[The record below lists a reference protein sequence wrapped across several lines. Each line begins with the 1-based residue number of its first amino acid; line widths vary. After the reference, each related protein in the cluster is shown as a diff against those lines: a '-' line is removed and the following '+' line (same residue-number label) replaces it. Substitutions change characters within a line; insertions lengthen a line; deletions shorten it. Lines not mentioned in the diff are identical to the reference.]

1 MSRETDLATFCAFS
15 KSPYFEPMKAADKEI
30 LSDLRR
36 IIRSV
41 NLEAKR
47 VEKEF
52 GVSIPQYLCLQHLNE
67 QAEFTASMK
76 EIKDVLQLNA
86 STATGI
92 VQRLERGGYV
102 AKLPK
107 RDDKRKSLIV
117 LTERG
122 ANVVKHNPEIL
133 HERLLE
139 RLQELDD
146 VAFNSLRDAFRTI
159 IEFLEIERIDAAPIV
174 TSEPMLPSDSAESM

>member
-1 MSRETDLATFCAFS
+1 
-15 KSPYFEPMKAADKEI
+15 MKPADKEI

-47 VEKEF
+47 VEREF

-122 ANVVKHNPEIL
+122 AEVVKRNPQIL

-139 RLQELDD
+139 RLQELGPEDY
-146 VAFNSLRDAFRTI
+146 ANLRSAFRVI

-174 TSEPMLPSDSAESM
+174 TSEAMLPNDSGQRV

>member
-1 MSRETDLATFCAFS
+1 
-15 KSPYFEPMKAADKEI
+15 MKPADKEI

-47 VEKEF
+47 VEREF

-67 QAEFTASMK
+67 QPEFTASMK

-122 ANVVKHNPEIL
+122 AEVVKRNPQIL

-139 RLQELDD
+139 RLQELGPKEY
-146 VAFNSLRDAFRTI
+146 ANLRSAFRVI

-174 TSEPMLPSDSAESM
+174 TSEAMLPTDAGQKM

>member
-1 MSRETDLATFCAFS
+1 
-15 KSPYFEPMKAADKEI
+15 MKPADKEI

-47 VEKEF
+47 VEREF

-107 RDDKRKSLIV
+107 RKSLIV

-122 ANVVKHNPEIL
+122 AEVVKRNPQIL

-139 RLQELDD
+139 RLQELGPEDY
-146 VAFNSLRDAFRTI
+146 ANLRSAFRVI

-174 TSEPMLPSDSAESM
+174 TSEAMLPNDSGQRV